1 MRRAILTVLSTVAGL
16 VLLLSLKSHNP
27 SAATVPA
34 AGPSGTSGSSSR
46 AGSSDS
52 STSTPSGSSS
62 GTSSGASSAG
72 TKTVTGN
79 AVDTRWG
86 PVQVRVSLVN
96 GKISS
101 VTAVEYPDGNGR
113 DQEINSYALPVLA
126 QEAVS
131 ANSADIDMVSGAT
144 YTSQGYISSLQSALD
159 QVR

>member
-16 VLLLSLKSHNP
+16 VLLLSLKSHSP
-27 SAATVPA
+27 SAATAPG
-34 AGPSGTSGSSSR
+34 AGSTGTSGTSSR

-52 STSTPSGSSS
+52 SASTSS
-62 GTSSGASSAG
+62 GTSGAGS
-72 TKTVTGN
+72 KTVTGD

-86 PVQVRVSLVN
+86 PVQVRVSLAN

-113 DQEINSYALPVLA
+113 DQEINSNALPVLA